1 MNEERFGKDSKE
13 HIISLLYK
21 EVPVRD
27 DFYLKIVDK
36 KYNTN
41 DTNNYLVLKN
51 NKLLDVIINSYKTDK
66 KYGQLTFHLSKALSK
81 NILNYMKSNN
91 IELGDHLFGKSPTNS
106 DFVSKMNKKWD

>member
-1 MNEERFGKDSKE
+1 MNQNEERFGKDGKE
-13 HIISLLYK
+13 HIISLHIISLLYK

-51 NKLLDVIINSYKTDK
+51 NKNNRDGSWMAIST
-66 KYGQLTFHLSKALSK
+66 TF
-81 NILNYMKSNN
+81 
-91 IELGDHLFGKSPTNS
+91 
-106 DFVSKMNKKWD
+106 V